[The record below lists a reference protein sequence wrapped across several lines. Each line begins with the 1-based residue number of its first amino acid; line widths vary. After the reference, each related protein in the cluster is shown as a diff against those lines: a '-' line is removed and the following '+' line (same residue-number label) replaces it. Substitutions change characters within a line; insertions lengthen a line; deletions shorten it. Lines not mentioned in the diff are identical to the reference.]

1 MVSESLH
8 REPSCAQPGW
18 GWRLWFSLCWSICS
32 CGWMIGVVSAADGQL
47 PAETQRIDS
56 HFQQRW
62 QEYGLRPSPHEAD
75 AKWLR
80 RLFLDL
86 VGRIPTLAE
95 TQEYL
100 ADRRADKRR
109 QWVDRLLYDD
119 RYLEAY
125 ANHWGT
131 IWSNLLIGRSGG
143 TENNSLISR
152 AGMGKYLRDSF
163 ALNQPYD
170 VMVYE
175 LITATGT
182 TSPESPDFNGA
193 TNFLVDKVNQDEAVA
208 ATAAVS
214 RIFLGL
220 QVQCT
225 QCHDHPFNS
234 WKQRKFWEFNAFFR
248 QTRALRR
255 FSSGSRQIDHAALI
269 DQDFSGQSGR
279 PQEAEIYYQLRNGL
293 TKVAYP
299 TFVDGQGIATSGYV
313 AEVNRRQELG
323 RLVLASEYLD
333 QMLVNRM
340 WGHFLGYGFTQPVD
354 DMGPQNPPSDPE
366 LLEYLAERFRAS
378 SYDLKQLMRSIV
390 LSEPYRLSSRSGR
403 DNARD
408 DPQLGE
414 RPRFSRF
421 YSRQMSPEQLYQS
434 LMVLNPEAASG
445 TLEQQQQ
452 QRERWLR
459 QFVIAFGSDDGGEAT
474 TFNGSITQSLTMFNG
489 ELMRRATATE
499 PGNFLHRLVYSPVS
513 YPDKVH
519 LAFLAGLGR
528 RAERAELAAAQQLLM
543 ARGGQ
548 PKEALE
554 DLWWAILNSNEFIIN
569 H

>member
-1 MVSESLH
+1 
-8 REPSCAQPGW
+8 
-18 GWRLWFSLCWSICS
+18 
-32 CGWMIGVVSAADGQL
+32 
-47 PAETQRIDS
+47 
-56 HFQQRW
+56 
-62 QEYGLRPSPHEAD
+62 
-75 AKWLR
+75 
-80 RLFLDL
+80 
-86 VGRIPTLAE
+86 
-95 TQEYL
+95 
-100 ADRRADKRR
+100 
-109 QWVDRLLYDD
+109 
-119 RYLEAY
+119 
-125 ANHWGT
+125 
-131 IWSNLLIGRSGG
+131 
-143 TENNSLISR
+143 
-152 AGMGKYLRDSF
+152 
-163 ALNQPYD
+163 
-170 VMVYE
+170 
-175 LITATGT
+175 
-182 TSPESPDFNGA
+182 
-193 TNFLVDKVNQDEAVA
+193 
-208 ATAAVS
+208 
-214 RIFLGL
+214 
-220 QVQCT
+220 
-225 QCHDHPFNS
+225 
-234 WKQRKFWEFNAFFR
+234 
-248 QTRALRR
+248 
-255 FSSGSRQIDHAALI
+255 
-269 DQDFSGQSGR
+269 
-279 PQEAEIYYQLRNGL
+279 
-293 TKVAYP
+293 
-299 TFVDGQGIATSGYV
+299 
-313 AEVNRRQELG
+313 
-323 RLVLASEYLD
+323 
-333 QMLVNRM
+333 
-340 WGHFLGYGFTQPVD
+340 
-354 DMGPQNPPSDPE
+354 MGPQNPPSDPE